1 MKPRS
6 SQSTE
11 PILLGPISHRIAGV
25 ETDPTSYVVEAAFT
39 ATAGELPATWHAAV
53 WETIPTPSG
62 ADSWW
67 VRVSIGPLSSV
78 GTLAPGDHL
87 AHVRVT
93 VSGTERPELPAGI
106 VTTY

>member
-25 ETDPTSYVVEAAFT
+25 ETDPTGYVVEAAFT
-39 ATAGELPATWHAAV
+39 ATAGELPTTWYPAA
-53 WETIPTPSG
+53 WETIPTAAG
-62 ADSWW
+62 TDSWW
-67 VRVSIGPLSSV
+67 VRIGIGPLSAV
-78 GTLAPGDHL
+78 GTLAAGDHL

-93 VSGTERPELPAGI
+93 VSGSERPELQAGI